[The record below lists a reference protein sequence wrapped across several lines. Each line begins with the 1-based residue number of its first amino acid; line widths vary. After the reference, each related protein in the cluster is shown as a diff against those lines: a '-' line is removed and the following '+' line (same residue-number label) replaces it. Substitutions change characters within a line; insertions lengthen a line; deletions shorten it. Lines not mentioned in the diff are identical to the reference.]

1 MPVVRNTKAKQA
13 VLDEMSRANR
23 ALSQPELFE
32 RLNGICDRVTVY
44 RILDRLISEKKIH
57 KIVNIDGVL
66 NYALCQT
73 CDDHVAHSH
82 DHFHFSCTQCKRIE
96 CLEEN
101 QIQVNLPINYQ
112 VQELYLTVSGI
123 CPGCV
128 TLK

>member
-73 CDDHVAHSH
+73 CDDLVAHSH

-112 VQELYLTVSGI
+112 VQELYLTVSGV
-123 CPGCV
+123 CPGCM